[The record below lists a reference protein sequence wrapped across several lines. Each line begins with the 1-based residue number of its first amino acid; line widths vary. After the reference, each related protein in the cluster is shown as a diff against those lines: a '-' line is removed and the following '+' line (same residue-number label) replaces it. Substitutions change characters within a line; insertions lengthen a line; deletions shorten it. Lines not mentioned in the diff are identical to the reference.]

1 MRWIMRPLLYWCF
14 ASIESPAMIVVPT
27 VRLATA
33 ADAAG
38 IAAMSRDA
46 IEQGLGWS
54 WTRGR
59 VLRAIHD
66 RSTNVAVMHEAD
78 ALLGFG
84 IMQYGDDKAHLSLLA
99 VNTGQ
104 RRRGLGA
111 LLLAWLE
118 KCAVTAGIE
127 RIQLEARV
135 DNPAAVGFYRAQGYR
150 ETGLMAGYYNG
161 VLDAVRL
168 EKTLRDRPAS

>member
-1 MRWIMRPLLYWCF
+1 
-14 ASIESPAMIVVPT
+14 MIVVPT

-33 ADAAG
+33 ADATG

-59 VLRAIHD
+59 VLRSIHD
-66 RSTNVAVMHEAD
+66 RATNVAVVHERE

-84 IMQYGDDKAHLSLLA
+84 IMQYGDEKAHLSLLA
-99 VNTGQ
+99 VQAT
-104 RRRGLGA
+104 RRRTGLGT

-118 KCAVTAGIE
+118 KSAVTAGIE

-135 DNPAAVGFYRAQGYR
+135 DNPDAVRFYRAQGYR
-150 ETGLMAGYYNG
+150 ETGSVAGYYNG

-168 EKTLRDRPAS
+168 EKALRDLPA

>member
-1 MRWIMRPLLYWCF
+1 
-14 ASIESPAMIVVPT
+14 MIVVPI

-38 IAAMSRDA
+38 IADLSRDA

-59 VLRAIHD
+59 VLRSIRD
-66 RSTNVAVMHEAD
+66 RATNVAVLHERD

-84 IMQYGDDKAHLSLLA
+84 IMQYGDEKAHLSLLA
-99 VNTGQ
+99 VQAT
-104 RRRGLGA
+104 RRRTGLGT

-118 KCAVTAGIE
+118 KSAVTAGIE

-135 DNPAAVGFYRAQGYR
+135 DNPDAVRFYRSQGYR
-150 ETGLMAGYYNG
+150 ETGSIAGYYNG
-161 VLDAVRL
+161 TLDAIRL
-168 EKTLRDRPAS
+168 EKALRDLPA

>member
-1 MRWIMRPLLYWCF
+1 
-14 ASIESPAMIVVPT
+14 MIVVPI

-38 IAAMSRDA
+38 IADLSRDA
-46 IEQGLGWS
+46 IEHGLGWS

-59 VLRAIHD
+59 VLRSIRD
-66 RSTNVAVMHEAD
+66 RATNVAVLHERD

-84 IMQYGDDKAHLSLLA
+84 IMQYGDEKAHLSLLA
-99 VNTGQ
+99 VQAT
-104 RRRGLGA
+104 RRRTGLGT

-118 KCAVTAGIE
+118 KSAVTAGIE

-135 DNPAAVGFYRAQGYR
+135 DNPDAVRFYRSQGYR
-150 ETGLMAGYYNG
+150 ETGSIAGYYNG
-161 VLDAVRL
+161 TLDAIRL
-168 EKTLRDRPAS
+168 EKSLRDLPA

>member
-1 MRWIMRPLLYWCF
+1 
-14 ASIESPAMIVVPT
+14 MIAVPT

-59 VLRAIHD
+59 VLRSIHD
-66 RSTNVAVMHEAD
+66 RATNVAVVHERE

-84 IMQYGDDKAHLSLLA
+84 IMQYGDEKAHLSLLA
-99 VNTGQ
+99 VQAT
-104 RRRGLGA
+104 RRRPGLGT
-111 LLLAWLE
+111 LLLA
-118 KCAVTAGIE
+118 
-127 RIQLEARV
+127 
-135 DNPAAVGFYRAQGYR
+135 
-150 ETGLMAGYYNG
+150 
-161 VLDAVRL
+161 
-168 EKTLRDRPAS
+168 

>member
-1 MRWIMRPLLYWCF
+1 
-14 ASIESPAMIVVPT
+14 MIVVPI

-33 ADAAG
+33 ADAAA
-38 IAAMSRDA
+38 IAALSRDA

-59 VLRAIHD
+59 VLRSIRD
-66 RSTNVAVMHEAD
+66 RATNVAVLHERD

-84 IMQYGDDKAHLSLLA
+84 IMQYGDEKAHLSLLA
-99 VNTGQ
+99 VQAT
-104 RRRGLGA
+104 RRRTGLGT

-118 KCAVTAGIE
+118 KSAVTAGIE

-135 DNPAAVGFYRAQGYR
+135 DNPDAVRFYRSQGYR
-150 ETGLMAGYYNG
+150 ETGSIAGYYNG
-161 VLDAVRL
+161 TLDAIRL
-168 EKTLRDRPAS
+168 EKSLRDLPA

>member
-1 MRWIMRPLLYWCF
+1 
-14 ASIESPAMIVVPT
+14 MIVVPI

-33 ADAAG
+33 ADAAA
-38 IAAMSRDA
+38 IAALSRDA

-59 VLRAIHD
+59 VLRSIRD
-66 RSTNVAVMHEAD
+66 RATNVAVMHERE

-84 IMQYGDDKAHLSLLA
+84 IMQYGDEKAHLSLLA
-99 VNTGQ
+99 VQAT
-104 RRRGLGA
+104 RRRTGLGT

-118 KCAVTAGIE
+118 KSAVTAGIE

-135 DNPAAVGFYRAQGYR
+135 DNPDAVRFYRSQGYR
-150 ETGLMAGYYNG
+150 ETGSIAGYYNG
-161 VLDAVRL
+161 TLDAVRL
-168 EKTLRDRPAS
+168 EKALRESPA

>member
-1 MRWIMRPLLYWCF
+1 
-14 ASIESPAMIVVPT
+14 MIVVPI

-59 VLRAIHD
+59 VLRAMHD
-66 RSTNVAVMHEAD
+66 RGTNVAVVHERD

-84 IMQYGDDKAHLSLLA
+84 IMQYGDEKAHLSLLA
-99 VNTGQ
+99 VQ
-104 RRRGLGA
+104 AARRRTGLGT

-118 KCAVTAGIE
+118 KSAVTAGIE

-135 DNPAAVGFYRAQGYR
+135 DNPDAVRFYRSQGYR
-150 ETGLMAGYYNG
+150 ETGSIAGYYNG
-161 VLDAVRL
+161 TLDAVRL
-168 EKTLRDRPAS
+168 EKALRDLPG